1 MLKRLYQYM
10 RPYRFL
16 FYLVVLLLFLELAAS
31 IVIPWVIGQII
42 DTVFKG
48 AGSWELRR
56 QGLFRLLAILI
67 ASFITL
73 AVSMYTRG
81 LTGES
86 FGQKVIQRLRAA
98 LFNHMQKLDMS
109 FYHRNSVGALMSRI
123 TSDVE
128 QVRNYCAGGMME
140 MAFNVIF
147 FPMALLY
154 MLYLNWRL
162 SLLCLVISPV
172 IAVIA
177 VRFSKIGKFNQRR
190 NRKAYAQLSEVAQE
204 SLNGIRVIQN
214 FMSQDYEIGRFHKK
228 NRKLTRRRQRSLRN
242 WTKYMPILEVLG
254 SFCNILALTV
264 GGYMAIRGDFSM
276 GTWVQFTG
284 YTWMIVAPMRQLGN
298 LINMNNFARISA
310 ERLFD
315 ILDEPLRIKSPET
328 TGPNHALPYV
338 PERVLPEGIQ
348 SEEQLPASEAEPGYP
363 QGRGELE
370 FRRVSWM
377 GEQGRELQGGSH
389 AETPK
394 PEAAE
399 KSTGGNAQ
407 KPKSKQAI
415 LKDIDLKIPAGSSL
429 GIIGETGSGK
439 TSLADLIC
447 RFSDPDSGEILMDG
461 VDLREWDVSALR
473 SQISYV
479 MQEPFLFSETLTYNI
494 SFNQPSIVQEKVI
507 RSAQR
512 SAAHGFIGMLQKG
525 YQTVVGERGVG
536 LSGGQRQ
543 RTALARA
550 LVKEAPILILDDTT
564 SAVDME
570 TEKQIQE
577 QLKLIDSHHTRIIIA
592 HRLSSVMDCDQIIV
606 LKQGQIAERGTH
618 QQLMQQK
625 GYYCQVFT
633 EQQILEEED
642 CG

>member
-16 FYLVVLLLFLELAAS
+16 FYLVVLLLFLELGAS

-48 AGSWELRR
+48 AESWELRR
-56 QGLFRLLAILI
+56 EELYRLLAILI
-67 ASFITL
+67 ASFIIL
-73 AVSMYTRG
+73 AISIYTRG
-81 LTGES
+81 LTGET

-98 LFNHMQKLDMS
+98 LFRHMQKLDMS

-147 FPMALLY
+147 FPLALLY

-162 SLLCLVISPV
+162 TLLCLLISPV

-214 FMSQDYEIGRFHKK
+214 FMSQDYEIGRFHQK
-228 NRKLTRRRQRSLRN
+228 NRKLTKRRQRSLRN

-254 SFCNILALTV
+254 SFSNILALTV
-264 GGYMAIRGDFSM
+264 GGYMVIRGDFSM

-315 ILDEPLRIKSPET
+315 IFDEPLRIKSPKSDNSAK
-328 TGPNHALPYV
+328 GPYI

-348 SEEQLPASEAEPGYP
+348 SEEQLPPSAAEQSYP

-377 GEQGRELQGGSH
+377 GEQGRKMHKADTQESSS
-389 AETPK
+389 
-394 PEAAE
+394 
-399 KSTGGNAQ
+399 KSESRQ
-407 KPKSKQAI
+407 PI
-415 LKDIDLKIPAGSSL
+415 LHDIDLKVAAGSSL

-439 TSLADLIC
+439 TSLADLVC

-461 VDLREWDVSALR
+461 VDLREWDLSALR

-479 MQEPFLFSETLTYNI
+479 MQEPFLFSETLSYNI
-494 SFNQPSIVQEKVI
+494 SFNQPSVVQEKVI
-507 RSAQR
+507 LSAQR

-550 LVKEAPILILDDTT
+550 LVKESPILILDDTT

-577 QLKLIDSHHTRIIIA
+577 QLKSIDSHHTRIIIA

-606 LKQGQIAERGTH
+606 LKQGQIVERGTH

-633 EQQILEEED
+633 EQQLLEAED